1 MSENPIVQEQ
11 TTAPA
16 AISAFPRNAVLSPL
30 ASSRLRAHQ
39 EEFTNGL
46 AARVSLLFRLDF
58 SVDLQSIE
66 TLSYKNW
73 MQTWS
78 KPSCLTLFKVD
89 PLRGVSVLQMPPRL
103 GAAIVDR
110 LMGGPGKAADDVQEI
125 SEVERALLEQFVQ
138 IVLSEWCRRW
148 AKFKE
153 IKPVILGYETNG
165 EFVQIAPDTSMLALA
180 MEVSFGD
187 CKEQMQIAFPY
198 AGVEELIRQLS
209 RTPEITAEPQAPA
222 STPDAP
228 KWKPCFDS
236 VPLEVK
242 AEWQLAD
249 LAVREIAN
257 LKVGDV
263 LQVDARS
270 ASRKVLVRI
279 GDEIKFHGQPGT
291 IDDRWAI
298 ELTEAIR
305 P

>member
-1 MSENPIVQEQ
+1 
-11 TTAPA
+11 
-16 AISAFPRNAVLSPL
+16 
-30 ASSRLRAHQ
+30 
-39 EEFTNGL
+39 
-46 AARVSLLFRLDF
+46 
-58 SVDLQSIE
+58 
-66 TLSYKNW
+66 

-103 GAAIVDR
+103 GSAIVDR
-110 LMGGPGKAADDVQEI
+110 LMGGPGKAADGIQEI
-125 SEVERALLEQFVQ
+125 SEIERALLEQFVQ
-138 IVLSEWCRRW
+138 IVLGEWCRRW
-148 AKFKE
+148 AGIKE

-165 EFVQIAPDTSMLALA
+165 EFVQIAPDTTMLALA

-187 CKEQMQIAFPY
+187 CKEQIQIAFPFS
-198 AGVEELIRQLS
+198 GIEELIRQLS
-209 RTPEITAEPQAPA
+209 RAPGITTEPQVP
-222 STPDAP
+222 TPTPGAP

-236 VPLEVK
+236 VPLEIK

-279 GDEIKFHGQPGT
+279 GDQIKFHGQPGT
-291 IDDRWAI
+291 VENHWAI

-305 P
+305 S